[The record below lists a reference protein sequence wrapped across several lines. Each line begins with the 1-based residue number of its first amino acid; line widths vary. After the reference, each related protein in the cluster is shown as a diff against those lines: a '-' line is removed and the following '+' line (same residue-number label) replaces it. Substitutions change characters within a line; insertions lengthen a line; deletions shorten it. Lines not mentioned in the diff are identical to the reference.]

1 MRRYLPGVRASRL
14 VSLLLLLQTRGRMT
28 AAQLADELE
37 VSVRTIYR
45 DLEALSAAGVP
56 VYAEAGPNGGC
67 QLLEGY
73 RTRLTGLTAKEAEAL
88 FAAGVPGPLG
98 ELGLGTLL

>member
-1 MRRYLPGVRASRL
+1 VRASRL

-28 AAQLADELE
+28 AAQLAEVLE

-56 VYAEAGPNGGC
+56 ASA
-67 QLLEGY
+67 
-73 RTRLTGLTAKEAEAL
+73 
-88 FAAGVPGPLG
+88 
-98 ELGLGTLL
+98 